1 MEALKQIAWRPCAM
15 VTLSRRSALAGGAAL
30 LAAPNV
36 ARAQAAL
43 RLTLPWLAQG
53 STAYAFIAR
62 EMGAFTRRGL
72 NVEVTRGFGSVAA
85 AQALS
90 QGQFDYAIIGAGPM
104 ILAAAREL
112 PVVGMATVNYDM
124 TMGIALRADSPIRTA
139 KDLEGKRIGAVPTS
153 AEFPFWPA
161 FARRAGINLSTVTIQ
176 QMDNRVLER
185 SLIDRQVD
193 AITAI
198 GSSTIPVMQAQNAAF
213 RFIPYSSAGLNFY
226 ANVICTRAEVLRD
239 RAAQAEAI
247 TDALL
252 EAAAL
257 QLREPERALDM
268 FIRQVPE
275 IGITSGG
282 RENARLSQG
291 LMQSTMLVPEAIE
304 NGLGFTDIA
313 KWNAMTDLVMEFG
326 APADAKRPNTDTI
339 ISNRFAGK
347 IKLTAEEWAA
357 QRTRLAPFG
366 QMLG

>member
-1 MEALKQIAWRPCAM
+1 M
-15 VTLSRRSALAGGAAL
+15 VTLSRRSALVAGTAIIGSP

-62 EMGAFTRRGL
+62 EMGAFSRRGL

-85 AQALS
+85 AQALA

-124 TMGIALRADSPIRTA
+124 TMGVAIRADSPIRTA

-198 GSSTIPVMQAQNAAF
+198 GSSTIPVMQAQNAAH

-291 LMQSTMLVPEAIE
+291 LMQSTMLAPEAIQ

-326 APADAKRPNTDTI
+326 APPEARRPNTDAI
-339 ISNRFAGK
+339 ISNRFAGR
-347 IKLTAEEWAA
+347 IKLTEAEWAA

-366 QMLG
+366 AMLG

>member
-1 MEALKQIAWRPCAM
+1 MARATRR
-15 VTLSRRSALAGGAAL
+15 TLLLAPL
-30 LAAPNV
+30 LAAP
-36 ARAQAAL
+36 ATLRAQGAPI

-62 EMGAFTRRGL
+62 EMGAFSRRGL

-85 AQALS
+85 AQALA
-90 QGQFDYAIIGAGPM
+90 QGQFDYAIVGAGPM
-104 ILAAAREL
+104 ILAAARGL
-112 PVVGMATVNYDM
+112 AITGMATVNYDM

-161 FARRAGINLSTVTIQ
+161 FAQRAGISTAAITIQ

-198 GSSTIPVMQAQNAAF
+198 GSSSIPVMQAQNAPS

-226 ANVICTRAEVLRD
+226 ANVICTRPEILSG

-247 TDALL
+247 TEALL

-275 IGITSGG
+275 IGITTGG

-291 LMQSTMLVPEAIE
+291 LMHATMLSPEAIE
-304 NGLGFTDIA
+304 NGLGFTDMA
-313 KWNAMTDLVMEFG
+313 KWNAMTDLVMQFG
-326 APADAKRPNTDTI
+326 APADATRPSTDAI
-339 ISNRFAGK
+339 ISNRFAGRL
-347 IKLTAEEWAA
+347 KLTEAEWAA
-357 QRTRLAPFG
+357 QRTRLQPFSA
-366 QMLG
+366 MLA

>member
-1 MEALKQIAWRPCAM
+1 MS
-15 VTLSRRSALAGGAAL
+15 TLSRRSALITGTAL
-30 LAAPNV
+30 LAAPLAMPNV
-36 ARAQAAL
+36 ARAQAPI

-62 EMGAFTRRGL
+62 EMGAFSRRGL
-72 NVEVTRGFGSVAA
+72 NVEVTRGFGSGPA
-85 AQALS
+85 AQALA
-90 QGQFDYAIIGAGPM
+90 QGQFDYAVIGAAPL

-112 PVVGMATVNYDM
+112 PVVGLATVNYDM
-124 TMGIALRADSPIRTA
+124 TMGVAVRADSPIRTA
-139 KDLEGKRIGAVPTS
+139 KDLEGKRIGSVPTS

-161 FARRAGINLSTVTIQ
+161 FARRAGIDLSRVTIQ

-193 AITAI
+193 AITAV
-198 GSSTIPVMQAQNAAF
+198 GSSSIPVMQAQNAQH

-226 ANVICTRAEVLRD
+226 ANMVCTRPDVLAN
-239 RAAQAEAI
+239 RAAQAEAV
-247 TDALL
+247 TEALM

-257 QLREPERALDM
+257 QLREPDRAVDL

-275 IGITSGG
+275 IGITQGG

-291 LMQSTMLVPEAIE
+291 LMQWTMLAPEAMQ
-304 NGLGFTDIA
+304 NGLGFMDMA

-326 APADAKRPNTDTI
+326 APPEAKRPATEALVT
-339 ISNRFAGK
+339 NRFVGRV
-347 IKLTAEEWAA
+347 KLTEAEWAA

-366 QMLG
+366 AMLG